1 MLRMFPDTSSL
12 ALAHRLVPIAHAAF
26 SEARISN
33 LLCQL
38 EYVQS
43 LLQRYS
49 WKAVRLGVLALK
61 HLHSPHHRE
70 SASNPSTL

>member
-12 ALAHRLVPIAHAAF
+12 ALAHRLLPIAHAAY
-26 SEARISN
+26 SEAGMSN

-49 WKAVRLGVLALK
+49 WKAVRLGVIVLK
-61 HLHSPHHRE
+61 HLHSLHH
-70 SASNPSTL
+70 